1 MTDARAPSRRW
12 PRALVPIVLGL
23 AVLSALPA
31 ARRMARLY
39 EQLRPEL
46 DELLPPDS
54 PAVRG
59 AHALRARAAGS
70 QYLGVVIRGA
80 VAGPPAAFA
89 AALGTR
95 MSAFAATRPR
105 NWCRRL
111 TTNRW
116 SVWSGIS
123 PRRRR

>member
-1 MTDARAPSRRW
+1 M
-12 PRALVPIVLGL
+12 LGL
-23 AVLSALPA
+23 ALLSAIPA

-59 AHALRARAAGS
+59 AHTLRARAAGS

-80 VAGPPAAFA
+80 SAGPPAAIA
-89 AALGTR
+89 AALGAR
-95 MSAFAATRPR
+95 MQRVRRDAARSDL
-105 NWCRRL
+105 RR
-111 TTNRW
+111 
-116 SVWSGIS
+116 
-123 PRRRR
+123 